1 MLIALCIYFCP
12 EKNLFSHF
20 MNNVLKLINQ
30 TYMYI
35 FYINQYDF
43 SNSINNLNFKS
54 RKNMATIINNSAA
67 NLNSTYVTNNQ
78 MHGQS
83 SNSII
88 SHNLLD
94 EVKFHET
101 FSTYKIFSLELI
113 SIFCNIRVLLEN
125 YSFNLSILF
134 NFSISVQRKTNR
146 KTCTST
152 SCTMKQP
159 LTALLCRSLI
169 NGAPLKT
176 TTSRRHRSSKSST
189 SF

>member
-1 MLIALCIYFCP
+1 
-12 EKNLFSHF
+12 
-20 MNNVLKLINQ
+20 
-30 TYMYI
+30 MYI

-43 SNSINNLNFKS
+43 SNLINNLNFKS

-113 SIFCNIRVLLEN
+113 SIFCNIRVLLLEN
-125 YSFNLSILF
+125 YSFNLSVLINLYFLF
-134 NFSISVQRKTNR
+134 DLRKTNR